1 MRAFPSFDVSSDDDE
16 AYRPSISNIA
26 IPTDC
31 RRERRQMPQ
40 IPKDNEKCCDYS
52 NQKGD
57 LHEIDQSLRF
67 HKSFSDDLEIFIDK
81 LLITK

>member
-1 MRAFPSFDVSSDDDE
+1 M
-16 AYRPSISNIA
+16 
-26 IPTDC
+26 T
-31 RRERRQMPQ
+31 Q
-40 IPKDNEKCCDYS
+40 IPQDNEKSCDYS

>member
-1 MRAFPSFDVSSDDDE
+1 
-16 AYRPSISNIA
+16 
-26 IPTDC
+26 
-31 RRERRQMPQ
+31 MPQ
-40 IPKDNEKCCDYS
+40 IPQDNEKCCDYS